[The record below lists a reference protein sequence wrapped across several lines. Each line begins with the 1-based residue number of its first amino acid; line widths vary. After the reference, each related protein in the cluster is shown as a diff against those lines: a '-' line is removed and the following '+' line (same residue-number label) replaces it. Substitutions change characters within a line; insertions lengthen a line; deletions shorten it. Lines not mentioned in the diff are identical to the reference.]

1 MLRVLMICKAC
12 VVGTYQRK
20 LEAMAEHAELDLT
33 VLVPSAWHDPSG
45 VQSLERAYTR
55 GYRLE
60 VVPMRLNGNFHL
72 HWYPTLGRVMRAV
85 KPHLVHIDEEPY
97 NLAAWQAFWWA
108 RRVGARALFF
118 SWQNILRRYPP
129 PFSLGEA
136 WLLRCADGAIAGT
149 QSAADVLRA
158 KGCRVPVA
166 IIPQFGVDPELF
178 KPAQSQPEQ
187 PIFGFFG
194 RLVPEKGT
202 DLLLQAAARL
212 REAGYA
218 FQVRIVGQGAERP
231 NLERLAEALGLSDRV
246 AFMGQVP
253 STHMPRL
260 YADLTALVVP
270 SRTLPNWKEQFGRVI
285 VEAMACGAPVI
296 GARSGAIPDVI
307 GESGLLFPENDVE
320 ALTAH
325 MARLLAE
332 PELRLHLAQSG
343 RARVLAHF
351 THAQIAAQTL
361 AFYHRLLSE
370 A

>member
-12 VVGTYQRK
+12 VVGAYQRK
-20 LEAMAEHAELDLT
+20 LEAMAQGAELDLT
-33 VLVPSAWHDPSG
+33 VLVPSAWRDPSG
-45 VQSLERAYTR
+45 VQPLERAYTR

-60 VVPMRLNGNFHL
+60 VVPMHLNGSFHL

-85 KPHLVHIDEEPY
+85 RPDLVHIDEEPY
-97 NLAAWQAFWWA
+97 NLAAWQALWQA
-108 RRVGARALFF
+108 RQVGAKALFF

-136 WLLRCADGAIAGT
+136 WLLRRADGAIAGT

-158 KGCRVPVA
+158 KGCRLPIAV
-166 IIPQFGVDPELF
+166 IPQFGVDPELF
-178 KPAQSQPEQ
+178 QLSSQPPET

-194 RLVPEKGT
+194 RLVPEKGA
-202 DLLLQAAARL
+202 DLLLRAAAKL
-212 REAGYA
+212 KSAGHV
-218 FQVRIVGQGAERP
+218 FQVRIAGQGAERP
-231 NLERLAEALGLSDRV
+231 SLERLAESLGLRDCV
-246 AFMGQVP
+246 TFLGQVP
-253 STHMPRL
+253 STRMPRL

-270 SRTLPNWKEQFGRVI
+270 SRTLPNWKEQFGRVM
-285 VEAMACGAPVI
+285 VEAMACGVPVI
-296 GARSGAIPDVI
+296 GAQSGAIPDVL
-307 GESGLLFPENDVE
+307 GESGLLFPEEDVQ

-325 MARLLAE
+325 MARLLADSA
-332 PELRLHLAQSG
+332 LRMRLAQSG

-361 AFYHRLLSE
+361 TFYRELLK